1 MAKVGIV
8 YGTNAGDT
16 KAVAEYIAKNFDS
29 EIIDAKE
36 LTIDFLNNHDK
47 LIFAASTHGHGDLQK
62 DFKAKLDIIAEAEF
76 GGKTLALVGVGGQVK
91 HPTTFLDGLVEF
103 LPHIRGVKLVGATDI
118 DGYAFK
124 NSLSFIN
131 GKFIGLA
138 IDYKNDQNWQA
149 RADKW
154 VESIKSEF

>member
-8 YGTNAGDT
+8 YGSNAGDT
-16 KAVAEYIAKNFDS
+16 KVVAEYISQSFDS
-29 EIIDAKE
+29 EVIDAKD
-36 LTIDFLNNHDK
+36 LTIDFLTKYDK
-47 LIFAASTHGHGDLQK
+47 LIFAASTHGHGELQK

-76 GGKTLALVGVGGQVK
+76 IGKTLALVGVGGQVK

-103 LPHIRGVKLVGATDI
+103 LPLIRGAKLVGATDI

-138 IDYKNDQNWQA
+138 IDYKNDKDWQA

-154 VESIKSEF
+154 IESIKSEF

>member
-8 YGTNAGDT
+8 YGSNAGDT
-16 KAVAEYIAKNFDS
+16 KVVAEYIGQSFDS
-29 EIIDAKE
+29 EVIDAKD
-36 LTIDFLNNHDK
+36 LTIDFLTKYDK
-47 LIFAASTHGHGDLQK
+47 LIFTASTHGHGELQK
-62 DFKAKLDIIAEAEF
+62 DFKAKLDIINEADF

-103 LPHIRGVKLVGATDI
+103 LPLIRGARLVGATDI

-138 IDYKNDQNWQA
+138 IDYKNDKDWQT

-154 VESIKSEF
+154 IESIKSEF

>member
-8 YGTNAGDT
+8 YGSNAGDT
-16 KAVAEYIAKNFDS
+16 KVVAEYISQSFDS
-29 EIIDAKE
+29 EVIDAKD
-36 LTIDFLNNHDK
+36 LTIDFLTKYDK
-47 LIFAASTHGHGDLQK
+47 LIFAASTHGHGELQK
-62 DFKAKLDIIAEAEF
+62 DFRAKLNIINEADF

-103 LPHIRGVKLVGATDI
+103 LPLIRGVKLVGATDI

-138 IDYKNDQNWQA
+138 IDYKNDKNWQA

>member
-8 YGTNAGDT
+8 YGSNAGDT
-16 KAVAEYIAKNFDS
+16 KVVAEYISQSFDS
-29 EIIDAKE
+29 EVIDAKD
-36 LTIDFLNNHDK
+36 LTIDFLTKYDK
-47 LIFAASTHGHGDLQK
+47 LIFAASTHGHGELQK

-76 GGKTLALVGVGGQVK
+76 IGKILALVGVGGQVK

-103 LPHIRGVKLVGATDI
+103 LPLIRGAKLVGATDI

-138 IDYKNDQNWQA
+138 IDYKNDKDWQA

-154 VESIKSEF
+154 IESIKSEF